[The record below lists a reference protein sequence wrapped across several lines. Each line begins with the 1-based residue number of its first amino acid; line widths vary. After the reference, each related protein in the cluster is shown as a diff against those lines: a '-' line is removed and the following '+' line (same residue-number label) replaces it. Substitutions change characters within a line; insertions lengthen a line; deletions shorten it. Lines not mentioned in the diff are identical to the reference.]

1 MKSLGRKIACESP
14 NLQEGSIVL
23 RNAHTNLMNI
33 ALVLCLAHV
42 TNTMGQAGDDFE
54 KGDADGTRDALAV
67 LAHLINAFR
76 AVSYAGVEFSQ
87 FCLLTAT
94 PNRENWLSY
103 SAPRCCGF
111 PEALKPNLRWS
122 D

>member
-1 MKSLGRKIACESP
+1 MPLRDVGRSTPEGHDEIARTQ
-14 NLQEGSIVL
+14 NRL
-23 RNAHTNLMNI
+23 RVAEPAGRLNRASQRAYEPLNI

-76 AVSYAGVEFSQ
+76 AVS
-87 FCLLTAT
+87 
-94 PNRENWLSY
+94 
-103 SAPRCCGF
+103 
-111 PEALKPNLRWS
+111 
-122 D
+122 

>member
-14 NLQEGSIVL
+14 NLQEGSIEL

-54 KGDADGTRDALAV
+54 KGMPTARGMRL
-67 LAHLINAFR
+67 R
-76 AVSYAGVEFSQ
+76 
-87 FCLLTAT
+87 CLRTSST
-94 PNRENWLSY
+94 HSGRF
-103 SAPRCCGF
+103 PRQASNFLNFAC
-111 PEALKPNLRWS
+111 
-122 D
+122 

>member
-1 MKSLGRKIACESP
+1 MPEGHDEIARTQNRLRVP
-14 NLQEGSIVL
+14 NLQEGSIEL

-67 LAHLINAFR
+67 LAHLINVFR
-76 AVSYAGVEFSQ
+76 AVS
-87 FCLLTAT
+87 
-94 PNRENWLSY
+94 
-103 SAPRCCGF
+103 
-111 PEALKPNLRWS
+111 
-122 D
+122 